1 MNEKDVKA
9 FLEDFKKA
17 YIEKKM
23 DMWFYAME
31 QEALWDEIMDEMSK
45 IARIA
50 QFKEGKKTAMVEE

>member
-17 YIEKKM
+17 DIEKKM

>member
-17 YIEKKM
+17 DIEKKM

-45 IARIA
+45 IARVS

>member
-1 MNEKDVKA
+1 MNEDDVITY
-9 FLEDFKKA
+9 LEDFKKTD
-17 YIEKKM
+17 INKKL

-50 QFKEGKKTAMVEE
+50 MMKPGAKPTVAEE

>member
-17 YIEKKM
+17 DIEIKI